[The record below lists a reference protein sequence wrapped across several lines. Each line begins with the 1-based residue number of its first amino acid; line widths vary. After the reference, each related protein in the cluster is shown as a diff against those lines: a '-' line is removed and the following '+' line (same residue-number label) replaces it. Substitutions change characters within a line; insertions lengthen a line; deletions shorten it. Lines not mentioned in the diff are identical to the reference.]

1 MIYSFDIFDTCL
13 VRKCGHP
20 ENMLDVLSWRVF
32 SAPIDEMSRREFV
45 CARKQAEN
53 DLYSDPFANIY
64 DIYSHLNY
72 THLGLQSKEELA
84 NQEIMCER
92 MLLTPVL
99 EMQTLINKLRNE
111 GHQIAFISD
120 MYLPFG
126 FLKELLSQY
135 DLLKEDDNL
144 FVSCQVGKR
153 KSDGTLFQYL
163 HQEYGW
169 KYSDW
174 HHYGDNI
181 TSDYH
186 IPRKLG
192 INAHKINHS
201 YAPYESQWV
210 RTDYSEN
217 RTKSIIAGICRA
229 IRLGDTQN
237 THTNFVLDIVAPLYA
252 SFVWRIMEDAANNG
266 IRKLFF
272 CARDA
277 YLIYLVALKYHQ
289 FFPSIEIKYLYISQQ
304 SLYKGNEKCRLRYFD
319 QIGLASKI
327 DKVAIVDI
335 RSSGHTLS
343 SINQEVQAQGCLP
356 VRGYF
361 FEIYC
366 NKGDMTYRSNNYVT
380 VCLLRI
386 IKKTYWILF
395 VLFSLTFILLITKYK
410 TPYLHFGFLSAYA
423 ALYIIVGYIGKTL
436 YRSMSLKCDV
446 LLLVLLIGLFYFFP
460 HPGVVETTKKTFV
473 LYFPL
478 SIISS
483 YVMFDICQRIQS
495 SKSRFVA
502 MIKFIGGGN
511 TLIILTLHFL
521 SFKLVSWL
529 IVKIYGLGVTH
540 IAEFPIISSY
550 SENGWW
556 IVYSIVGVALPLMYG
571 MIRKFVKDMIC
582 KR

>member
-163 HQEYGW
+163 HHEYGW

-366 NKGDMTYRSNNYVT
+366 NKGDMTYRSNNY
-380 VCLLRI
+380 
-386 IKKTYWILF
+386 
-395 VLFSLTFILLITKYK
+395 
-410 TPYLHFGFLSAYA
+410 YA
-423 ALYIIVGYIGKTL
+423 AINTGYHSLYSATQKLSNCWHMYEMFFSIHDSERTIDYTIGNGV
-436 YRSMSLKCDV
+436 CVPVFDV
-446 LLLVLLIGLFYFFP
+446 KNQS
-460 HPGVVETTKKTFV
+460 EKESRAD
-473 LYFPL
+473 
-478 SIISS
+478 SIISNRS
-483 YVMFDICQRIQS
+483 YWKNVHETLVL
-495 SKSRFVA
+495 RFVDYILELGLVKDA
-502 MIKFIGGGN
+502 DEMFTTVAIP
-511 TLIILTLHFL
+511 TLCQFTMYPNKKYLCALEDF
-521 SFKLVSWL
+521 
-529 IVKIYGLGVTH
+529 Y
-540 IAEFPIISSY
+540 
-550 SENGWW
+550 
-556 IVYSIVGVALPLMYG
+556 VYSKIRDCYVPYARRENLYQ
-571 MIRKFVKDMIC
+571 MIRYKFRSCAWRRGMLFASLPDKIIRVLMLFKEIENV
-582 KR
+582 